1 MANTA
6 QATKRAEQ
14 SQQRAERNGAER
26 SKLRTAIK
34 KTRKDVKETQGPL
47 DLKAVTSLIDK
58 NARKGM
64 IHKNKA
70 ARLKSRM
77 NRSLKAKTKG

>member
-14 SQQRAERNGAER
+14 SQQRLEHNSAQR

-34 KTRKDVKETQGPL
+34 KVRKDLKENNGSE
-47 DLKAVTSLIDK
+47 DFKAVVSLIDK
-58 NARKGM
+58 TARKGL

-77 NRSLKAKTKG
+77 NRSLKLKTKS